1 MYYDI
6 TAIPRYIL
14 LLVNIFSVVYNGNF
28 TSNFFSKDALTW
40 TKLGMTIP
48 VH

>member
-1 MYYDI
+1 M
-6 TAIPRYIL
+6 IPGTYLVL

-40 TKLGMTIP
+40 TLLGP
-48 VH
+48 SLE